1 MLERFRAA
9 VDADQARLLEL
20 PGFDLPQRLG
30 LERPVPDERQR
41 VGVIGLAALQ
51 ALRGVDYPSQFVAM
65 GTFAVALGLMALSLG
80 CLVYEVW
87 ISGGALR
94 ILLNAVDGKDLPRG
108 CDN

>member
-1 MLERFRAA
+1 VASMLGVVF
-9 VDADQARLLEL
+9 
-20 PGFDLPQRLG
+20 G
-30 LERPVPDERQR
+30 RQ
-41 VGVIGLAALQ
+41 IL
-51 ALRGVDYPSQFVAM
+51 AM

-108 CDN
+108 CR